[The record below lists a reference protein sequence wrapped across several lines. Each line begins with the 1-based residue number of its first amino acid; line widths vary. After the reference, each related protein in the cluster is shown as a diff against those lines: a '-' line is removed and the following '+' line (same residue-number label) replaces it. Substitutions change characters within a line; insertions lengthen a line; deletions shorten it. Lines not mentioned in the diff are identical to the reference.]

1 MQQTKPHA
9 DLLGRVIGMLILL
22 AGMGLLAFAFKN
34 AYTLFSQPISGLGFA
49 ANKTAA
55 TPAPLNIGAA
65 VFDFVRE
72 LVLLGFM
79 TTIGSIASGKGIAL
93 YLGAVQ
99 WGEPKHARVDRV
111 EPAQP
116 ASAPSSTEPSKTP
129 AAKPQNG

>member
-1 MQQTKPHA
+1 MQQAKPHA

-22 AGMGLLAFAFKN
+22 AGMGLLALAFKN
-34 AYTLFSQPISGLGFA
+34 AYDLFSHPISGLEFA
-49 ANKTAA
+49 STKTAA
-55 TPAPLNIGAA
+55 PPPINIGAA
-65 VFDFVRE
+65 IFDFVRQ

-99 WGEPKHARVDRV
+99 WGEPRPVRHEA
-111 EPAQP
+111 AQP
-116 ASAPSSTEPSKTP
+116 ASTPPTTPVEPAKSP

>member
-1 MQQTKPHA
+1 MQQVKPHA

-22 AGMGLLAFAFKN
+22 AGMALLALAFKN
-34 AYTLFSQPISGLGFA
+34 AYDLFTRPISGLEFA
-49 ANKTAA
+49 AAKTAA
-55 TPAPLNIGAA
+55 PAPMNIGAA
-65 VFDFVRE
+65 VFAFVRQ

-99 WGEPKHARVDRV
+99 WGEPRPHRVDQ
-111 EPAQP
+111 AQP
-116 ASAPSSTEPSKTP
+116 ASTPTTTPAEPAKSP